1 MTYKLIGDGQL
12 SILMSLNSLIYIYTI
27 NPKVIYS
34 DLKSLVE
41 MGVHLEWHISSWHW
55 QKTPK
60 DNYKSTD
67 KCLLGID
74 YAQGTGD
81 RIKDVLGPA
90 F

>member
-1 MTYKLIGDGQL
+1 
-12 SILMSLNSLIYIYTI
+12 
-27 NPKVIYS
+27 
-34 DLKSLVE
+34 